1 MPDSVDLPGLTRQV
15 AAALPVAPMTLKL
28 GGEPTGLV
36 IVDEVNGFATVGS
49 GNLAPPKDNPQV
61 SAMVEETVRLARGF
75 SGQGWPILAFLDT
88 HVPGKPEP
96 PYPPHCEAGTG
107 EEDLVPQLTWLG
119 DDPNATLVRKDCING
134 FVGAIR
140 PDGSNAVV
148 DWVNANTLARVLVV
162 GICTDICVMDFVLT
176 LLSARNHDLMPS
188 LKDIS
193 VHAGACATY
202 DLPKEAVEHLGL
214 PETACHPQ
222 DLTHHLGLY
231 FMASRGAEIAGEVVL
246 PG

>member
-1 MPDSVDLPGLTRQV
+1 MPDSFDLPNLTRQV
-15 AAALPVAPMTLKL
+15 ADALPVAPVTLKL
-28 GGEPTGLV
+28 GGEATGLI

-61 SAMVEETVRLARGF
+61 STMVDETVRVARGF
-75 SGQGWPILAFLDT
+75 SGLGWPILAFLDT

-119 DDPNATLVRKDCING
+119 DDPHATLLRKDCING
-134 FVGAIR
+134 FVGAIGK
-140 PDGSNAVV
+140 DGRNAVV
-148 DWVNANTLARVLVV
+148 DWVNANRLARVVVV

-176 LLSARNHDLMPS
+176 LLSARNHDLMPT

-202 DLPKEAVEHLGL
+202 DLPKEAAEHLGL
-214 PETACHPQ
+214 PETATHPQ

-231 FMASRGAEIAGEVVL
+231 FMASRGAEIASEVVL